1 MRDYQDVVFERKEYK
16 ASLIVDTEIKSKWKQ
31 MFTKKSFDW
40 ARMSVPVSVC
50 FATAVIGVA
59 VANRFLNDYVKG
71 GGVDS

>member
-1 MRDYQDVVFERKEYK
+1 
-16 ASLIVDTEIKSKWKQ
+16 
-31 MFTKKSFDW
+31 MFTKKTFDW

-71 GGVDS
+71 GNVDN